1 MYNFNECPNEP
12 CSDKYINNTTVID
25 ARRLIAV
32 TNRHLCSR
40 PFQEQVKRVCSL
52 HPKALILREKDLP
65 EGDYL
70 LLADQVLTICK
81 EYEVPCILHSFVSAA
96 RTLHAP
102 YLHLPLPLL
111 RELAADTAAHARKPR
126 TTDRCLPLPQ
136 NSRILADFREIGTS
150 VHSVEDAI
158 EAEHLGATYL
168 TAGHIYATDCKKG
181 LPPRGLAFLHDVC
194 SHVSIPVYAIG
205 GIHLKTAPG
214 AADSPHPTD
223 ALSTENMVCPRLSEV
238 LAQGAAGACVMSD
251 LMRI

>member
-1 MYNFNECPNEP
+1 MYNFNECPNRYVN
-12 CSDKYINNTTVID
+12 KTTVVD
-25 ARRLIAV
+25 TCRLIAV

-40 PFQEQVKRVCSL
+40 SFPEQVKRICSL

-65 EGDYL
+65 KEDYL

-111 RELAADTAAHARKPR
+111 RELAADTTAHAGKPH
-126 TTDRCLPLPQ
+126 TPDHCLPLPQ
-136 NSRILADFREIGTS
+136 NSHILADFREIGTS
-150 VHSVEDAI
+150 VHSVEDAV

-205 GIHLKTAPG
+205 GIHLKTAPD
-214 AADSPHPTD
+214 AADSPRLTD
-223 ALSTENMVCPRLSEV
+223 TLSTGSIVCPRLSEV

-251 LMRI
+251 MMRV